1 MPFSP
6 PRWER
11 GDRSGLR
18 GLVGRVVGGVVP
30 DPGNG
35 VLDRVPEVREPGDLP
50 PTTPPVVYQPP
61 VIRVL
66 PPLVWRPVRGDRHEG
81 EASGPR
87 AGAALAQTKP
97 LGRGVAAGGPDPAD
111 QSLLLFLGGRTWRGV
126 ASSFPLGIVC
136 RNRSNGSTSVKLFAL
151 MRS

>member
-1 MPFSP
+1 
-6 PRWER
+6 
-11 GDRSGLR
+11 
-18 GLVGRVVGGVVP
+18 
-30 DPGNG
+30 
-35 VLDRVPEVREPGDLP
+35 VPEVREPGDLP

-66 PPLVWRPVRGDRHEG
+66 PPLVWRPVRGIGMKGRLVV
-81 EASGPR
+81 R
-87 AGAALAQTKP
+87 ALALLSPKRSR
-97 LGRGVAAGGPDPAD
+97 LAGESPPAD
-111 QSLLLFLGGRTWRGV
+111 PTRRIKSLLLFLGGRTWRGV